1 MKKVIP
7 RMRKQTRYTNSKFL
21 ICKALVCFFFLFACA
36 TNQATDI
43 TKSANYKIGDYNV
56 FMRSP
61 EGYCINRSSQN
72 LTKKSI
78 QFFLTDCID
87 NASFKNLR
95 RRPVSSIISVNIIY
109 EPGLELFPN
118 VSNLVKQA
126 GGTKILQSVLN
137 ERGTKIRNSF
147 MKNEVLFLSLE
158 ETSHQTGLNT
168 GKKFWKALA
177 LRENILIIF
186 TSYGFSQKASNNS
199 AQIELEKKL
208 KSITQAIKISKN
220 DSEKSY

>member
-7 RMRKQTRYTNSKFL
+7 RMWKQTRYTNSKVL
-21 ICKALVCFFFLFACA
+21 ICKVLGCFFFLFSCA

-56 FMRSP
+56 VISSP
-61 EGYCINRSSQN
+61 EGYCINQSSQN
-72 LTKKSI
+72 LTRKNL
-78 QFFLTDCID
+78 QFILTDCID
-87 NASFKNLR
+87 DASFKNLK
-95 RRPVSSIISVNIIY
+95 RRPVSSIISVNILY
-109 EPGLELFPN
+109 EPGLELFSD

-126 GGTKILQSVLN
+126 GGAQILQSVLN

-147 MKNEVLFLSLE
+147 VKNEVLFLSLE
-158 ETSHQTGLNT
+158 DSSHKIGLNT

-177 LRENILIIF
+177 LHENILIIF
-186 TSYGFSQKASNNS
+186 TSYGFSQKSSNHS

-208 KSITQAIKISKN
+208 KSITQSIKISRI
-220 DSEKSY
+220 DPDKSY